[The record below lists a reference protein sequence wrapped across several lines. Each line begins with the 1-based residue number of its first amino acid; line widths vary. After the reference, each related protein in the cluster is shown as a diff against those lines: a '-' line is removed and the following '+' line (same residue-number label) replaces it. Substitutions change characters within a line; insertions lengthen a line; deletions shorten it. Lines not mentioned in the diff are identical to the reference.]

1 MKTLTPGL
9 ALTSVLAGVCVL
21 TMLVV
26 TVTWMTVPIQIIY
39 QQSSLVQ
46 TDDHSIEVVEHGKS
60 YFLTPVQKE
69 NLDLVRRQTPVVWF
83 ACAGYLYLYTALGG
97 LGALLQLR

>member
-9 ALTSVLAGVCVL
+9 ALTSVLAGVCFL

-26 TVTWMTVPIQIIY
+26 TVTWMTGPIQIIY

-46 TDDHSIEVVEHGKS
+46 TDEYSIEVVEHGTS
-60 YFLTPVQKE
+60 YYLTPVQKE

-83 ACAGYLYLYTALGG
+83 ACAGYLYLSTALGG
-97 LGALLQLR
+97 LGALLELR

>member
-9 ALTSVLAGVCVL
+9 ALTSVLAGVCIL
-21 TMLVV
+21 TMLIV

-46 TDDHSIEVVEHGKS
+46 TDDYSIEVVE
-60 YFLTPVQKE
+60 
-69 NLDLVRRQTPVVWF
+69 
-83 ACAGYLYLYTALGG
+83 
-97 LGALLQLR
+97 